1 MSQVVLSPRPWT
13 GRVAIPSSKSLAHRQ
28 LLCAALAGMSLD
40 SVRLQGPA
48 SEDLTA
54 TRTTLETLRT
64 PTGECPVLDCG
75 ESGSTLRFLLP
86 VAAARGGEW
95 CFQGRGRLP
104 QRPLDP
110 LLGELRAHGVEI
122 QGERLPLRL
131 KGKLTGGTFHLP
143 GNISSQFVTGLLL
156 ALPLA
161 GGGAVRLTSPLESQD
176 YVALTLQAMAQF
188 GVEVRREEEGFTVPP
203 GQSYR
208 PVENLPVVEGDWSAA
223 AFPMVAA
230 ALALQN
236 PQGLLLENLSP
247 ASLQGDRRIVEILQ
261 AFGAQV
267 EFLPQGLQ
275 VRPAPLHAL
284 PEIDVRPIPDMVPA
298 LSVVAALAEGTT
310 RFVHGE
316 RLRLKE
322 SDRLEASR
330 DLVESLGGR
339 AEIQGDVL
347 QITGVKELAGGRVD
361 GRNDHRIVMA
371 AAAAAVAVQGKV
383 TIGDAQAVAKSWP
396 AFWQAYSLATGEEV
410 SL

>member
-1 MSQVVLSPRPWT
+1 MSQAVLSPRSWR
-13 GRVAIPSSKSLAHRQ
+13 GRVAVPSSKSVAHRQ
-28 LLCAALAGMSLD
+28 LLCAALAGMPLD
-40 SVRLQGPA
+40 AVRLQGPA

-54 TRTTLETLRT
+54 TRNALETLRS
-64 PTGECPVLDCG
+64 PRGEWPVLDCG

-86 VAAARGGEW
+86 VAAALGGKW

-104 QRPLDP
+104 RRPLDP

-122 QGERLPLRL
+122 QGEHLPLRL
-131 KGKLTGGTFHLP
+131 EGRLTGGTFHLP
-143 GNISSQFVTGLLL
+143 GNVSSQFVTGLLL

-176 YVALTLQAMAQF
+176 YVTLTLQAMARF
-188 GVEVRREEEGFTVPP
+188 GVEVRREEDGFVVPP
-203 GQSYR
+203 GSAYR

-230 ALALQN
+230 ALDARN

-247 ASLQGDRRIVEILQ
+247 DSLQGDRRIVELLR
-261 AFGAQV
+261 AFGARV

-275 VRPAPLHAL
+275 VRPAPLRAL

-298 LSVVAALAEGTT
+298 LSVVAALAQGTT

-330 DLVESLGGR
+330 DLVVSLGGE
-339 AEIQGDVL
+339 AVLLGDVL
-347 QITGVKELAGGRVD
+347 QVTGVRELTGGAVD

-371 AAAAAVAVQGKV
+371 AAAAAVAVRGSV

-396 AFWQAYSLATGEEV
+396 AFWQARTLATGEEV